1 MFKEHIMKQL
11 KANSIDTAN
20 MDDAAMLEAY
30 ESMLQANAAET
41 TAQGEQSQPDVQ
53 TMVNEA
59 VKAAMKDMKDDEDMD
74 EKKKMA
80 EKLKSNSVELSESE
94 IKALSVNSLQAMLDK
109 ASAPAPAF
117 GLAGSASLQNNSDDS
132 DLSDTLPE

>member
-1 MFKEHIMKQL
+1 MKQL

-20 MDDAAMLEAY
+20 MDDAAMLDAY

-41 TAQGEQSQPDVQ
+41 TAQGEQSQPDVL

-132 DLSDTLPE
+132 DLYDTLPE